1 MDIIINNKSEV
12 ILYWDIT
19 ENEYWYILNWKIY
32 SKIIWKLIEWV
43 SLPLDIDNNFYLYT
57 NKFEVNTYL
66 IEKEFQDTMKLITS
80 NYSNEEREGWN
91 SQLEWAKLVLAWET
105 SPLLEAIVAETWED
119 INVLAQSIVDKANL
133 YEVEYAKALWIKRAK
148 LSAL

>member
-1 MDIIINNKSEV
+1 MKPNIETLTQEQRKQLDMWYKIYLNENNKLV
-12 ILYWDIT
+12 IEEPEAPFT
-19 ENEYWYILNWKIY
+19 NEY
-32 SKIIWKLIEWV
+32 IE
-43 SLPLDIDNNFYLYT
+43 Y
-57 NKFEVNTYL
+57 KKEL
-66 IEKEFQDTMKLITS
+66 IEKEFQRAMKLITS

-105 SPLLEAIVAETWED
+105 SPLLEAIVSETWED

-148 LSAL
+148 LKAL